1 MTDSPN
7 EEPSQLALGLNN
19 IRKYLNKTKIQYF
32 LFFFRKT
39 SSCSTTF

>member
-19 IRKYLNKTKIQYF
+19 IRKYEKKKKKKKN
-32 LFFFRKT
+32 RK
-39 SSCSTTF
+39 F